1 MADLIVC
8 LFVCLF
14 VSAVGVFVCL
24 FARRRRARPVPVA
37 CISALRTTHYA
48 SLSASSG
55 SACRIALHRV
65 AHRLVVELVVAE
77 RRLPP
82 LQHLRA
88 HGGPRVQPY
97 RLPQSILRLTPSEYP
112 EYRRARRSAAHAL
125 PPLAHRPRCRGH
137 AHCGTRPC
145 HRAVRRVSRA
155 HSTRRRG
162 ARRASLCIGRAL
174 CLHAVE
180 AFARFI
186 TTPTSPP

>member
-1 MADLIVC
+1 M
-8 LFVCLF
+8 FVCLF
-14 VSAVGVFVCL
+14 VSFGRRRVCL

-125 PPLAHRPRCRGH
+125 PPLAHRSRYRGH

-145 HRAVRRVSRA
+145 HRAVRRVSLGRI
-155 HSTRRRG
+155 
-162 ARRASLCIGRAL
+162 RRAAEAL
-174 CLHAVE
+174 AALR
-180 AFARFI
+180 FASDVHCAS
-186 TTPTSPP
+186 TPSKLLRGSSQPPPRPLG